1 MSCFWPINL
10 IWPQQPQ
17 KWLPYCLI
25 KSIFLQGLQYTV
37 KLPAVNWTT
46 YHSILEPFI
55 QRSQYIKIHGC
66 ATNRDMLLLT
76 TCFVG
81 HQRWPNSFSLM
92 RVLSQSN
99 HADVTIWWFQ
109 HSIYP
114 IMQTNE
120 IYNINIKIITNFL
133 LILTNLFFFF
143 CI

>member
-17 KWLPYCLI
+17 KWLPNCLI

-109 HSIYP
+109 HSIP
-114 IMQTNE
+114 
-120 IYNINIKIITNFL
+120 YNAKQFIWA
-133 LILTNLFFFF
+133 LTPVGAFWMNDTDTLEWPHLKS
-143 CI
+143 